1 MSDLIYMAVPPA
13 PTGLRLHN
21 PTIDQD
27 LLCMF
32 MCWYDVLAF
41 EFMYVHKCSKKIQAI
56 FDCMLR
62 LARQ

>member
-1 MSDLIYMAVPPA
+1 MAVPPA

-21 PTIDQD
+21 HTIDQD

-41 EFMYVHKCSKKIQAI
+41 EFMYVHKCRKKNLKREEKTMIV
-56 FDCMLR
+56 
-62 LARQ
+62 